1 MPARGGGPKES
12 AMKRIKHWQD
22 PANAILGAWLVISP
36 WVLGFSEIT
45 VAVAST
51 VALGVV
57 LIANSLGAMRLPAAW
72 EEWLDVVFGVAL
84 MLAPTVLGYDGVR
97 TAFANALVTGAAVT
111 ALAIW
116 VLLTDDDFATGV
128 EGKQG

>member
-1 MPARGGGPKES
+1 
-12 AMKRIKHWQD
+12 MKQVKHWQD
-22 PANAILGAWLVISP
+22 PANAILGGWLVISP
-36 WVLGFSEIT
+36 WVLGFSGIT
-45 VAVAST
+45 VAATST

-84 MLAPTVLGYDGVR
+84 MLAPAVLGYDGVR
-97 TAFANALVTGAAVT
+97 AALANALVTGAAVT

-116 VLLTDDDFATGV
+116 VLATDEDFASGL
-128 EGKQG
+128 ERRQG